1 MGQVLSGGDSRQAT
15 AEELQA
21 VATMRQALSQLP
33 VPTLQHRDNPHE
45 YLFFALSDGS
55 GQDLNNPKLGPPTN
69 VGVLYK
75 QAQALED
82 DPSLRIATHYT
93 KGIGAQSNGVV
104 RTIDGMVASTWD
116 DGIEKM
122 YREFAKQSEKWLRQD
137 PQAQIRVAGVGYSR
151 GAVQDVGFHRLVDQY
166 GIANP
171 EGLKFGRDRHGNI
184 TIESSRPPLVP
195 PGQVA
200 QVAPF
205 FDPVATNMPR
215 NYDARIPG
223 SLISSFS
230 LLATN
235 EQREWY
241 PHQAIND
248 LGMTPDGRA
257 LTAPVPGGHANAG
270 GGAREPGLEILYGN
284 AVIDY
289 LNLLRDEPM
298 FEKRPV
304 PTDPAMFTV
313 YQVRG
318 VTAGFGMKMDRDG
331 ERNLREE
338 LANCKVVNPCRDA
351 EPMDRDLAAKFEYRH
366 VQIDPLEQKQL
377 QALIEQARFEQARS
391 SRTRDTVQI
400 GTSREP
406 HEPALPGLMLQPA
419 NPQLQSVFEVDR
431 LFDKVFSA
439 YTSDNTQTFR
449 AVMADYRQSDHGQ
462 AWGQQQQAFSQSM
475 REQEQHDALQ
485 QQAALGEQQRQE
497 QVQRGPVMSR

>member
-1 MGQVLSGGDSRQAT
+1 MGQVLSRGDSRPVT

-21 VATMRQALSQLP
+21 IATMREALSQLP

-45 YLFFALSDGS
+45 YLFFALLDGS

-69 VGVLYK
+69 IGELAK
-75 QAQALED
+75 QLQVMKN
-82 DPSLRIATHYT
+82 DPNHRIGGHYVE
-93 KGIGAQSNGVV
+93 GIGAQNSGLVRVV
-104 RTIDGMVASTWD
+104 DGLVAVTWD
-116 DGIEKM
+116 NGIKEM
-122 YREFAKQSEKWLRQD
+122 YREFAEQGAKWMRDD
-137 PQAQIRVAGVGYSR
+137 PQAQIRVAGIGYSR

-166 GIANP
+166 GVANP

-184 TIESSRPPLVP
+184 TIESSHPPLVP

-205 FDPVATNMPR
+205 FDPVATNMPP
-215 NYDARIPG
+215 NYDARIPR
-223 SLISSFS
+223 SVISSFS

-248 LGMTPDGRA
+248 LGMTADGRA

-318 VTAGFGMKMDRDG
+318 VTAGFGWKMDQDG

-338 LANCKVVNPCRDA
+338 LANCKIVDPCRDS
-351 EPMDRDLAAKFEYRH
+351 EPVDRALAAKFDYRH
-366 VQIDPLEQKQL
+366 IQIDPLEQKQL
-377 QALIEQARFEQARS
+377 QGLIEQARFEQGRS
-391 SRTRDTVQI
+391 SRTQDAVQI
-400 GTSREP
+400 GASREE
-406 HEPALPGLMLQPA
+406 HGPASPGLAFQPA
-419 NPQLQSVFEVDR
+419 NLQQQSAFEVDR

-439 YTSDNTQTFR
+439 YMGDNAQTFR
-449 AVMADYRQSDHGQ
+449 AVMTDYRQSDHGQ

-475 REQEQHDALQ
+475 REQEQQDALQ
-485 QQAALGEQQRQE
+485 QQGALAEQQRQE

>member
-1 MGQVLSGGDSRQAT
+1 MIRAIGL
-15 AEELQA
+15 
-21 VATMRQALSQLP
+21 
-33 VPTLQHRDNPHE
+33 
-45 YLFFALSDGS
+45 
-55 GQDLNNPKLGPPTN
+55 
-69 VGVLYK
+69 
-75 QAQALED
+75 
-82 DPSLRIATHYT
+82 ATHYT
-93 KGIGAQSNGVV
+93 EGIGAQDNGVV
-104 RTIDGMVASTWD
+104 RTVDGPFAATWD
-116 DGIEKM
+116 NGIKEM
-122 YREFAKQSEKWLRQD
+122 YREFAEQSAEWLRND
-137 PQAQIRVAGVGYSR
+137 PQAQISVAGVGYSR

-166 GIANP
+166 GIVDP
-171 EGLKFGRDRHGNI
+171 DHLKFGRDRHGNI
-184 TIESSRPPLVP
+184 TVESSRPPLVP

-223 SLISSFS
+223 SVISSFS

-318 VTAGFGMKMDRDG
+318 VTAGFGWKMDQDG

-338 LANCKVVNPCRDA
+338 LANCKIVDPCRDS
-351 EPMDRDLAAKFEYRH
+351 EPVDRALAAKFEYRH
-366 VQIDPLEQKQL
+366 IQIDPLEQKQL

-391 SRTRDTVQI
+391 SRTQDAAQI
-400 GTSREP
+400 SATREP
-406 HEPALPGLMLQPA
+406 HERALPGITLQPA
-419 NPQLQSVFEVDR
+419 NPQLQPAFEVNR
-431 LFDKVFSA
+431 LFDRVFSA
-439 YTSDNTQTFR
+439 YMSDNPQTFR
-449 AVMADYRQSDHGQ
+449 AVMTDYRQSDHGQ

-475 REQEQHDALQ
+475 REQEQQDALQ
-485 QQAALGEQQRQE
+485 QQAALAEQQRQE